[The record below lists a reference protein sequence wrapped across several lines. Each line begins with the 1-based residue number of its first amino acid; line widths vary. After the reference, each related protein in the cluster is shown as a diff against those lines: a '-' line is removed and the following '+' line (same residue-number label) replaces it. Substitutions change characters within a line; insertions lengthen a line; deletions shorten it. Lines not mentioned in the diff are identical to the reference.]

1 MDTLLVNPYFVIFNG
16 YSLVLLAN
24 PYSGVDV
31 GRSLVPI
38 ESIIRPKGYEK

>member
-1 MDTLLVNPYFVIFNG
+1 MDTLLLVNPYVIFNG